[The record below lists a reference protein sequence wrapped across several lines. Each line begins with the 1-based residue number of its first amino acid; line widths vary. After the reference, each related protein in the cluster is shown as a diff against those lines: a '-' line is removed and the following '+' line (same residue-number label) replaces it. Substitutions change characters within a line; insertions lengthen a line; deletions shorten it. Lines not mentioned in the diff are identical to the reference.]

1 MEYSQ
6 QELQHCAYWY
16 CLFQHW
22 GVNMTNY
29 SGCVEHSDFYI
40 APQSYQDA
48 FEFLCQL
55 AFESEETVFYIGK
68 AIEYDKS
75 YGFDE
80 DDNFY
85 LEDEVMFVWNEDK
98 GEWVSN

>member
-1 MEYSQ
+1 MEI
-6 QELQHCAYWY
+6 L
-16 CLFQHW
+16 
-22 GVNMTNY
+22 NY
-29 SGCVEHSDFYI
+29 SGYVEHSGFYI
-40 APQSYQDA
+40 APQSYQD
-48 FEFLCQL
+48 

-85 LEDEVMFVWNEDK
+85 LEDEVMFAWNEDK
-98 GEWVSN
+98 GEWVESV